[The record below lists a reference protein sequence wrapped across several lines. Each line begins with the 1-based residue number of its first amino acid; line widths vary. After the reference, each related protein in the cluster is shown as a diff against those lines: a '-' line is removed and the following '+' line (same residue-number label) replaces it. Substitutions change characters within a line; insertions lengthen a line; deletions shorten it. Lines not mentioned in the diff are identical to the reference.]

1 MTAYVRAWRWAVV
14 GVAAVGFASAF
25 IAIAVHE
32 PVFAL
37 ALLTVTSAAIYVRAV
52 TAARGIETPP
62 GAGVVACIAVA
73 LVALIGLVMLL
84 GPVALS
90 ILAALAVA
98 GVPFLLRQLSGLVAD
113 SGPDPVQA
121 PVSRRT
127 EARCWASEEPPTVGS
142 SDIDHEDGFDPRAIR
157 SLVDEVSGEP
167 TGPGN
172 RVGDQPLSASL
183 NLTASLNTAEL
194 CRAWSRSYRALRMS
208 TTPDQVT
215 GISQARRVYLEALE
229 ERDPAGVARW
239 LATDPRADGDPTPY
253 LSPSAD

>member
-1 MTAYVRAWRWAVV
+1 VADV
-14 GVAAVGFASAF
+14 GLASAF
-25 IAIAVHE
+25 IALAVHE

-37 ALLTVTSAAIYVRAV
+37 ALLTVTSAAIYVRGV

-62 GAGVVACIAVA
+62 GAAVVVGIAVA

-90 ILAALAVA
+90 ILAVLAVA
-98 GVPFLLRQLSGLVAD
+98 GVPFLLRQLSGL
-113 SGPDPVQA
+113 
-121 PVSRRT
+121 
-127 EARCWASEEPPTVGS
+127 
-142 SDIDHEDGFDPRAIR
+142 DGEVDPRAFHSR
-157 SLVDEVSGEP
+157 VDADSGEP
-167 TGPGN
+167 TSPG
-172 RVGDQPLSASL
+172 GGHGAQSLAASL
-183 NLTASLNTAEL
+183 NLTESLNTAEL

-215 GISQARRVYLEALE
+215 GISQARRIYLEALE